1 MDVTLE
7 NPGKRVPKV
16 QGSQLLNLS
25 GKRTEWVRVR
35 TLLFAHDLPEHIR
48 FRHFLLGTERKR

>member
-16 QGSQLLNLS
+16 Q
-25 GKRTEWVRVR
+25 VRKHESLR
-35 TLLFAHDLPEHIR
+35 RKDRDRI
-48 FRHFLLGTERKR
+48 FLMW

>member
-7 NPGKRVPKV
+7 NPEKRVPKV

-35 TLLFAHDLPEHIR
+35 TLLFAHDQPEHIR
-48 FRHFLLGTERKR
+48 FRLFLLGTERKR